1 MEVLKMNTSNRI
13 SYPIALALLA
23 VYFPWG
29 GTYLAMK
36 FAVETL
42 PPFLLAG
49 IRFVIAGAI
58 LYIWEA
64 SKGTRFPEKLH
75 WRNATIIGGLMLLG
89 GNSLVVW
96 AEQTVPSSIAALL
109 IATVPLW
116 MTLFAWIWQ
125 GNAKPNKYVIFGLL
139 LGFLGQILLVSNS
152 IQHANYNASQVYG
165 YLILTFSSFSWAIG
179 SLYSRKAQLPQ
190 SAIMSIAIQNIM
202 GGILCLIA
210 GISLGELNLL
220 NIDDISARSL
230 FSLAYLIFIGS
241 IIGFS
246 AYIWVLKA
254 AEPAIASTYAYINPV
269 VAVFLGWA
277 FANEQ
282 LTSKDGIAA
291 LIILA
296 SVFLITRSS
305 APKSQNTLL
314 KTANSTNLLSVLFL
328 SLR

>member
-1 MEVLKMNTSNRI
+1 MNSSNRI
-13 SYPIALALLA
+13 SYPILLALLA

-49 IRFVIAGAI
+49 IRFVIAGGL
-58 LYIWEA
+58 LYLWEVY
-64 SKGTRFPEKLH
+64 KGTKTPEKPH
-75 WRNATIIGGLMLLG
+75 WKSAAIIGGLMLLG

-96 AEQTVPSSIAALL
+96 AEQTVSSSIAALI

-116 MTLFAWIWQ
+116 MTLLAWLWQ
-125 GNAKPNKYVIFGLL
+125 GNSKPNIYVLLGLL

-152 IQHANYNASQVYG
+152 FQFSSYDSSQISG
-165 YLILTFSSFSWAIG
+165 YLVLTFASLSWAVG
-179 SLYSRKAQLPQ
+179 SLYSRTAQLPN
-190 SAIMSIAIQNIM
+190 SALMSIAIQNIM
-202 GGILCLIA
+202 GGMLCLIV
-210 GISLGELNLL
+210 GISLGELGQLS
-220 NIDDISARSL
+220 IGQISTRSFL
-230 FSLAYLIFIGS
+230 SLTYLIFIGS

-254 AEPAIASTYAYINPV
+254 AEPAIASTYAYVNPV

-282 LTSKDGIAA
+282 LTSKDAVAA

-296 SVFLITRSS
+296 SVFLITRNPT
-305 APKSQNTLL
+305 PKKLGPPL
-314 KTANSTNLLSVLFL
+314 KTQKNTCSLSGLDGEGI
-328 SLR
+328 